1 MRIIFLLLLAV
12 NLCIAEGSREAAKQL
27 LSRGSSKTLS
37 NGLSVFM
44 LPRGTSPVFAAVLSV
59 RVGGVDEVRP
69 KTGISHMLEHM
80 AFKGTT
86 TIGTKDYQ
94 RERVLL
100 DELEEIAA
108 RSNFATKF
116 SEQDRK
122 RWDEIN
128 LELQEIWVP
137 DAFTT
142 LFEERGESGLNAS
155 TDKEFTSYYIKL
167 PKAHFEFWAQVE
179 TDRILNP
186 VMRQFY
192 QEREVVREERRT
204 RTDDSPSGRLYEQFL
219 LKAFSAHPYRL
230 PVIGFDEDILTL
242 TARDMEEF
250 HKRFYVPSNMALALI
265 GDVRD
270 ADWAIV
276 EKYFGRLPAGEVKG
290 EVIPDEPDQT
300 SERRVSIRGAGT
312 PMIFV
317 GYKKEAY
324 PHLDDVKLSLAG
336 EILAGSTLSPLFT
349 ELVERKGV
357 ASSVSQSEGPGILFP
372 NLMTFSITPKSGF
385 SNKKVLDEFDRV
397 IEDKLKQGF
406 TEEELI
412 IAKRSISRDLIDI
425 MSDGTGLGRILTQ
438 AKLGFGDWEDLIV
451 WIDKI
456 LAANKEEVTEAARK
470 YLVNSSRTVGE
481 IK

>member
-1 MRIIFLLLLAV
+1 MRIIFLLLLTV

-94 RERVLL
+94 RERMLL

-155 TDKEFTSYYIKL
+155 TDKEFTTYYIKL

-265 GDVRD
+265 GDVSD

-276 EKYFGRLPAGEVKG
+276 ERYFGRLPAGEVKG
-290 EVIPDEPDQT
+290 EVIPNEPDQT

-312 PMIFV
+312 PVIFV

-324 PHLDDVKLSLAG
+324 PHLDDVRLSLAG

-397 IEDKLKQGF
+397 IQEKLKEGF